1 MVKKKGQPRQKHI
14 PLRTCVACRE
24 TKPKRE
30 LVRVVLLPDGTIEV
44 DETGRQN
51 GRGAYLCRQH
61 SCWQTALKRGSLKHA
76 LRIQPTPEAL
86 ASLEAYAQS
95 LSVLS
100 EEN

>member
-1 MVKKKGQPRQKHI
+1 M
-14 PLRTCVACRE
+14 RTCVACRE

-44 DETGRQN
+44 DETGKQN
-51 GRGAYLCRQH
+51 GRGAYLCRQR

-86 ASLEAYAQS
+86 ASLEAYAES
-95 LSVLS
+95 LLVLT

>member
-1 MVKKKGQPRQKHI
+1 MVKKKGQLKQRHV

-30 LVRVVLLPDGTIEV
+30 LVRVVLLPDGIIGV
-44 DETGRQN
+44 DETGKQN

-61 SCWQTALKRGSLKHA
+61 SCWQTALKQGSLERA
-76 LRIQPTPEAL
+76 LRIQLAPEAL
-86 ASLEAYAQS
+86 AALRAYAES
-95 LSVLS
+95 LQVLC

>member
-1 MVKKKGQPRQKHI
+1 MVKKKGQPKQRHV

-30 LVRVVLLPDGTIEV
+30 LVRVVLIPDGTIGV
-44 DETGRQN
+44 DETGKQN

-61 SCWQTALKRGSLKHA
+61 SCWQTALKQGSLKRA
-76 LRIQPTPEAL
+76 LRIQPTSEAL
-86 ASLEAYAQS
+86 AALQVYAESLP
-95 LSVLS
+95 VLC